1 MASAPSTAHIVAAE
15 ARSVRAAKAFFS
27 IYLAVQIGVSAWFLW
42 RGDWFAWRMFA
53 ASNVVPAV
61 GIRYDSGREESWESF
76 QSRTGKGKTYRAEA
90 AQARFLVPYLCANAP
105 EAVSIEVGTETYSC
119 RR

>member
-1 MASAPSTAHIVAAE
+1 M
-15 ARSVRAAKAFFS
+15 RAAKAFFA
-27 IYLAVQIGVSAWFLW
+27 IYLAVQIGVSAWFTW

-53 ASNVVPAV
+53 MSAPVPTVA
-61 GIRYDSGREESWESF
+61 IQYASGREESWESF
-76 QSRTGKGKTYRAEA
+76 RARTGMGKTYRAEA